1 MSTDR
6 RDRARWAL
14 GHLAD
19 HLDVSQPQVSP
30 RVAVSAKVNDLRAQ
44 DLAYG
49 ADPGY
54 AWCSDAALSAS
65 RCFKSSISTYYPS
78 CMRTTLSLDDDVAA
92 AVQRLR
98 EERHIGLS
106 DAVNELI
113 RAGLAAPAR
122 RAAFRQRT
130 ANLGLRVD
138 VSNVADAL
146 ERLDGPEAR

>member
-1 MSTDR
+1 MR
-6 RDRARWAL
+6 
-14 GHLAD
+14 
-19 HLDVSQPQVSP
+19 
-30 RVAVSAKVNDLRAQ
+30 
-44 DLAYG
+44 
-49 ADPGY
+49 
-54 AWCSDAALSAS
+54 
-65 RCFKSSISTYYPS
+65 YPV

-122 RAAFRQRT
+122 RVAFRQRT
-130 ANLGLRVD
+130 AGLGLRVD
-138 VSNVADAL
+138 VSSVADAL